1 VTQPRPPE
9 RRAAGRATDTAAAR
23 RLAPPRPGP
32 TLRRR
37 VDAIG
42 LRVQGRFDSD
52 WSDRVLPWA
61 CASAFFVVLTLLAS
75 ARVRTFDA
83 PADFAGYT
91 QAVWLI
97 HHGLAPTVTATS
109 GLHVLASQVAAV
121 LYPLSG
127 LAYVLPVRAALL
139 LVQSGALALGMVAVW
154 RLCRRVN
161 NLRAGASLCVL
172 AAYALYPATHELAL
186 GGFHPG
192 ALAVPGLLFAA
203 YFGLASHWRRFL
215 ACCLFVMLCQAELGL
230 AVAGLGVLL
239 WVGGRKN
246 EGRVAAVAGLA
257 YALVAAIWIE
267 PRVAGGAFPHAAD
280 YAAFGTGPLSV
291 LGGMVTQPGVLL
303 TAVFREANFA
313 LVVGLLAPVAF
324 LPLLAPRYLLPVA
337 PVFALHLASASAVT
351 APAGDRLAAA
361 TAFVFLATPFALARI
376 GRMGV
381 ERVTVDRR
389 ALALLTLASLA
400 FFTLDGVSSPYRSP
414 WAWGGR
420 DLVDQARV
428 EAVKEVQP
436 TEAVRTSSTLL
447 GEFAERPHVWAL
459 MLPRSASLVAAADAA
474 RGVDVV
480 VLDLSAT
487 PDWKAGDEAAFRAAL
502 RLHGFH
508 QRFSREGVIVYGRP
522 P

>member
-1 VTQPRPPE
+1 VTQPRPPV
-9 RRAAGRATDTAAAR
+9 RRAADLTAGPLRAT
-23 RLAPPRPGP
+23 RPAP

-37 VDAIG
+37 LNAVV

-61 CASAFFVVLTLLAS
+61 CASAFFVLLTLLAS

-127 LAYVLPVRAALL
+127 LAYALPVRAALL
-139 LVQSGALALGMVAVW
+139 LVQSAALALGMVATW
-154 RLCRRVN
+154 HICRRLN

-186 GGFHPG
+186 DGFHPG

-203 YFGLASHWRRFL
+203 YFGLSSHWRRFL
-215 ACCLFVMLCQAELGL
+215 ACCVFVMLCQAELGL
-230 AVAGLGVLL
+230 AVAGLGLL
-239 WVGGRKN
+239 VWASGRKT
-246 EGRVAAVAGLA
+246 EGRVAAVGGLV
-257 YALVAAIWIE
+257 YAFVAAVWIE
-267 PRVAGGAFPHAAD
+267 PRLAGGAFPHAAD
-280 YAAFGTGPLSV
+280 YAAFGAGPLSV
-291 LGGMVTQPGVLL
+291 LGGMITQPGVLL
-303 TAVFREANFA
+303 TAVFRESNFA

-324 LPLLAPRYLLPVA
+324 LPVLVPRYLLPVA
-337 PVFALHLASASAVT
+337 PVFALHLAAATAVT
-351 APAGDRLAAA
+351 SPPGDRVAAA

-400 FFTLDGVSSPYRSP
+400 FFCLDGPSSPYRSP

-428 EAVKEVQP
+428 EALREVQP
-436 TEAVRTSSTLL
+436 AEAVRASPPLL
-447 GEFAERPHVWAL
+447 GDLAERRKVWAL

-474 RGVDVV
+474 RDVDVV
-480 VLDLSAT
+480 VLDMSSVPT
-487 PDWKAGDEAAFRAAL
+487 WTAGDEAAFRAGL
-502 RLHGFH
+502 NLQGF
-508 QRFSREGVIVYGRP
+508 RPRYAREGVVVYGRRP
-522 P
+522 